1 MYGSVRKYGSTEV
14 YGSVRKGTEEYGTCT
29 ELRPWGRHG
38 VRKCTEPILRQF
50 LEKCP
55 HFRKVVRE
63 CMFCSKNAILLIWG
77 AFGEFCSKNAILL
90 IWGAFGDFCSKN
102 AILLIWGA
110 FGDLAARSCIFATCD
125 GFVVV
130 L

>member
-1 MYGSVRKYGSTEV
+1 MYGRVRKSTELVRNSGPGVAKKYGS
-14 YGSVRKGTEEYGTCT
+14 
-29 ELRPWGRHG
+29 

-55 HFRKVVRE
+55 HFQEVVRE
-63 CMFCSKNAILLIWG
+63 CM
-77 AFGEFCSKNAILL
+77 
-90 IWGAFGDFCSKN
+90 FCSKN

>member
-1 MYGSVRKYGSTEV
+1 MYGRVRKSTELVRNSGPGVAKKYGS
-14 YGSVRKGTEEYGTCT
+14 
-29 ELRPWGRHG
+29 

-55 HFRKVVRE
+55 HFQEVVRE
-63 CMFCSKNAILLIWG
+63 CM
-77 AFGEFCSKNAILL
+77 FCSKNAILL

-102 AILLIWGA
+102 AILLISGA
-110 FGDLAARSCIFATCD
+110 FGDLAARSCNFATCD